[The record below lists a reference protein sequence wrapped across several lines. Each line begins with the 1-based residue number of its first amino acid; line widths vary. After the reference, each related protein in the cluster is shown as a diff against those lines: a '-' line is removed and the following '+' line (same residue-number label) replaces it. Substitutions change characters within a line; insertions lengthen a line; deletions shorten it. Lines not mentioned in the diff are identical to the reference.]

1 MRVRV
6 YNKCTNGYFI
16 SEVYAIINTGYYK
29 KYLVVENIDN
39 KRYFRLVEYL
49 DKSKSNLPVNINV
62 ISSIDL
68 SESWVYK
75 EDSDLKDISDT
86 LDAKDKN
93 DSFYCYQGYDFIL
106 EQKDLLITLLK
117 GEQVAYELLR
127 GNEKEISTKL
137 GGWNYVES
145 VDDIQN
151 LMGIFHG
158 FHDSV
163 LRNLNY
169 VSGSGK
175 DEKGNMHLENIRE
188 VLMIFDSIWSNSI
201 EIVFEGVL
209 VLNLRPAKDNYSSE
223 LFTATIMLKDKA
235 ILFYDDKVKS
245 EQENYEGTWINSLG
259 MRWRFTDNL

>member
-6 YNKCTNGYFI
+6 YDKCTNSYFI
-16 SEVYAIINTGYYK
+16 SEVYAIINNGYYK
-29 KYLVVENIDN
+29 KYLVVKEIDG

-49 DKSKSNLPVNINV
+49 DKAKSNLPVNINV

-68 SESWVYK
+68 SESWICK
-75 EDSDLKDISDT
+75 KDSDLKDISNN
-86 LDAKDKN
+86 LDERDKN
-93 DSFYCYQGYDFIL
+93 DSFYLFRGYDFIL
-106 EQKDLLITLLK
+106 EQKDFLIALLK

-137 GGWNYVES
+137 EGWNYVES
-145 VDDIQN
+145 EDDIQN

-175 DEKGNMHLENIRE
+175 DEKGNMHLENVRQ
-188 VLMIFDSIWSNSI
+188 VSMVFDSLWSNSI
-201 EIVFEGVL
+201 EILFEGVL
-209 VLNLRPAKDNYSSE
+209 VLNLRPAKDNYSDE

-245 EQENYEGTWINSLG
+245 EQENYEGTWINALG
-259 MRWRFTDNL
+259 MRWIFLDSI